1 MTFGN
6 PVLLSVNENKL
17 TTTLLSRVAM
27 KNDVTEEYKEELLQE
42 LIDSQPSLLPVS
54 EFYEDATHL
63 FSLGREIPVD
73 TGGSEGFIDNMLVT
87 DDGHLVVVETK
98 LWRNSEAIRE
108 VVSQTLHYAMAVSQ
122 LSPLE
127 FEACLS
133 RADPRWRRLGK
144 GETVAQYVQNFA
156 ASNSL
161 PGLPDDFEDAFDRLR
176 RAGEILLLIV
186 GDGIRPSA
194 ERLVHW
200 MNATAGSAPYKLGL
214 IELCLYDLP
223 GAARIAVPRTLL
235 RTREASRHVVSVNL
249 QGTARDQVAVT
260 VTGPDKRHETRKIPL
275 PGIPLTEER
284 LTELIRSSNPPE
296 IVEVAEQLRALLK
309 SSGLATRFLPSEIQY
324 GVRVDEDFIPLAH
337 LSAQYIWFQIPTRA
351 IRALGD
357 DRFVECKGKINKVAD
372 FYRPLDVD
380 DPRKGNALIPKYAVL
395 KNKVEAFAGSVTE
408 IAETVRNA
416 MEAAS

>member
-1 MTFGN
+1 MTSGT

-17 TTTLLSRVAM
+17 ETTLLSRVAM
-27 KNDVTEEYKEELLQE
+27 RNEVTEEYKEELLQE
-42 LIDSQPSLLPVS
+42 LIDGQPSLLPVS

-73 TGGSEGFIDNMLVT
+73 AGGSEGFIDNMLVT

-127 FEACLS
+127 LEACLS

-144 GETVAQYVQNFA
+144 DETVAQYAQNFA

-186 GDGIRPSA
+186 GDRIRPSA

-200 MNATAGSAPYKLGL
+200 INTTAGSAPYKLGL
-214 IELCLYDLP
+214 IELCFYELP
-223 GAARIAVPRTLL
+223 GTGRIVVPRTLL

-249 QGTARDQVAVT
+249 QGTARDQAAVT
-260 VTGPDKRHETRKIPL
+260 VTEVGKPPIKIPP

-284 LTELIRSSNPPE
+284 LTELVRTSNPPE

-309 SSGLATRFLPSEIQY
+309 SSGLATRSLPSEIQY
-324 GVRVDEDFIPLAH
+324 GVRVDEGFVPLAH
-337 LSAQYIWFQIPTRA
+337 LSAQFIWFQIPMRA
-351 IRALGD
+351 VRALGD
-357 DRFVECKGKINKVAD
+357 DRFVECKGKINTVAH
-372 FYRPLDVD
+372 FYRPMDVG
-380 DPRKGNALIPKYAVL
+380 DPRKTNALIPKYGIL
-395 KNKVEAFAGSVTE
+395 KDKVEAFEGAVTV
-408 IAETVRNA
+408 IADMIRSAVA
-416 MEAAS
+416 EAA

>member
-1 MTFGN
+1 LDT
-6 PVLLSVNENKL
+6 S
-17 TTTLLSRVAM
+17 
-27 KNDVTEEYKEELLQE
+27 
-42 LIDSQPSLLPVS
+42 
-54 EFYEDATHL
+54 L

-73 TGGSEGFIDNMLVT
+73 IGGSEGFIDNMLVT

-98 LWRNSEAIRE
+98 LCRNAEAIRP

-122 LSPLE
+122 SSPLE
-127 FEACLS
+127 LEARLS

-144 GETVAQYVQNFA
+144 DETVAQYVQNFA

-161 PGLPDDFEDAFDRLR
+161 PELPDDFEDAFDRLR

-200 MNATAGSAPYKLGL
+200 INTTAGSAPYKLGL

-223 GAARIAVPRTLL
+223 DAGRIVVPKTLL

-260 VTGPDKRHETRKIPL
+260 VTGPDKRHETRKIPP

-284 LTELIRSSNPPE
+284 LTELIRASNPPE
-296 IVEVAEQLRALLK
+296 IVEVAEQLRARLK
-309 SSGLATRFLPSEIQY
+309 SAGLATRSLPSEIQY
-324 GVRVDEDFIPLAH
+324 GVRSDEDFIPLAH
-337 LSAQYIWFQIPTRA
+337 LSAQYIWFQIPMRA
-351 IRALGD
+351 VRPLGD
-357 DRFVECKGKINKVAD
+357 DRFVECKGKINSVAAV
-372 FYRPLDVD
+372 FYRPMDVD
-380 DPRKGNALIPKYAVL
+380 DPRKTNALIPKYAVL
-395 KNKVEAFAGSVTE
+395 KNKVEAFEGAVTE
-408 IAETVRNA
+408 IAEMVRSA
-416 MEAAS
+416 VAEAA